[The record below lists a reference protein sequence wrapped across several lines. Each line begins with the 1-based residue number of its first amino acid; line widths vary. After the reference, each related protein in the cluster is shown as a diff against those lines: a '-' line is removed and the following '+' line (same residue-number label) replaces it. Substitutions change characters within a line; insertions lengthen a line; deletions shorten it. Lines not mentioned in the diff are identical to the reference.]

1 MNICTILVENL
12 IKKSFKKTND
22 KSINGVDTVYKVE
35 GCFDV
40 IYFWNSS
47 NNESIADVNALLD
60 EIHLQANGGILEG
73 SVNDNMNEIMF
84 EVEEV

>member
-1 MNICTILVENL
+1 MDICSILVENL

-35 GCFDV
+35 GVFDV

-73 SVNDNMNEIMF
+73 SINDNMNEIMF